1 MRYMLHLEFDAQGK
15 SWTIFWNVRSLT
27 AKGIATLENF
37 LGIIYC
43 NVNISACSTKMVIT
57 DENQL
62 YEQWSREFR
71 KSREKIF
78 RHTQEQHI
86 FLLFIRS
93 LVYVVVIR
101 IYYVILQGHLSIYLK
116 LLYSSCVSFL
126 LLYTCLKCFVL
137 IMFNFNDIFLN
148 QSLIA
153 KCEFEI
159 FLLSQ
164 MSHNC
169 NPQNYTHNQDY
180 KV

>member
-1 MRYMLHLEFDAQGK
+1 MRRMLHLEFDVQGK

-37 LGIIYC
+37 LGIIYS
-43 NVNISACSTKMVIT
+43 NVNISTCSMKMVTT

-78 RHTQEQHI
+78 RHIQEQHI
-86 FLLFIRS
+86 YSFVLFVCS
-93 LVYVVVIR
+93 LVYIVVIC
-101 IYYVILQGHLSIYLK
+101 IYYVILQGHFSTYLE

-137 IMFNFNDIFLN
+137 IMFNFNDSSINL
-148 QSLIA
+148 
-153 KCEFEI
+153 
-159 FLLSQ
+159 
-164 MSHNC
+164 
-169 NPQNYTHNQDY
+169 
-180 KV
+180 